1 MDREGISMHES
12 RMRGVQSVVGWR
24 TACPWCA
31 ALLLGSVAQLAL
43 AQDPVAV
50 APGQYQVEF
59 EDAEVRVLRVVYGP
73 GEKSAMHD
81 HPDSV
86 AVYVT
91 GGHIRITL
99 PDGRVGEPRVPP
111 GATMRHAAGGHAIEN
126 LGTTP
131 FELVLI
137 ELKKPADPPR

>member
-1 MDREGISMHES
+1 MM
-12 RMRGVQSVVGWR
+12 
-24 TACPWCA
+24 
-31 ALLLGSVAQLAL
+31 LGAVAQVTM

-50 APGQYQVEF
+50 APEQYKVEF
-59 EDAEVRVLRVVYGP
+59 EDADVRVLRVVYAP

-81 HPDSV
+81 HPESI

-111 GATMRHAAGGHAIEN
+111 GATMRHAAGSHAIEN
-126 LGTTP
+126 LGETP
-131 FELVLI
+131 FELVLV
-137 ELKKPADPPR
+137 ELKKTEAAPR

>member
-1 MDREGISMHES
+1 MMPS
-12 RMRGVQSVVGWR
+12 RKDAQAVARR
-24 TACPWCA
+24 ATRCRYA
-31 ALLLGSVAQLAL
+31 ALLFGAVAQVAM

-50 APGQYQVEF
+50 APGQYKVEF
-59 EDAEVRVLRVVYGP
+59 EDADVRVLRVVYAP
-73 GEKSAMHD
+73 GEKSAMHE

-111 GATMRHAAGGHAIEN
+111 GATMRHAAGSHAIEN
-126 LGTTP
+126 LGDAP
-131 FELVLI
+131 FELVLV
-137 ELKKPADPPR
+137 ELKKTPADPPR

>member
-1 MDREGISMHES
+1 M
-12 RMRGVQSVVGWR
+12 
-24 TACPWCA
+24 
-31 ALLLGSVAQLAL
+31 

-50 APGQYQVEF
+50 APGQYKVEF
-59 EDAEVRVLRVVYGP
+59 EDDAVRVLRVVYAP
-73 GEKSAMHD
+73 GDKSAMHE

-91 GGHIRITL
+91 GGRIRISL

-126 LGTTP
+126 IGDAP
-131 FELVLI
+131 FELVLV
-137 ELKKPADPPR
+137 ELKKSAGAPP

>member
-1 MDREGISMHES
+1 MREL
-12 RMRGVQSVVGWR
+12 R
-24 TACPWCA
+24 TCI
-31 ALLLGSVAQLAL
+31 ALLLASVAQVAL

-50 APGQYQVEF
+50 APGQHKVEF
-59 EDAEVRVLRVVYGP
+59 EDDAVRVLRVVYAP
-73 GEKSAMHD
+73 GEKSAMHE

-126 LGTTP
+126 IGDAP
-131 FELVLI
+131 FELVLV
-137 ELKKPADPPR
+137 ELKKQPADPPR

>member
-1 MDREGISMHES
+1 MRES
-12 RMRGVQSVVGWR
+12 R
-24 TACPWCA
+24 TCI
-31 ALLLGSVAQLAL
+31 ALLLASVAQVAM

-50 APGQYQVEF
+50 APGQYKVEF
-59 EDAEVRVLRVVYGP
+59 EDDAVRVLRVVYAP
-73 GEKSAMHD
+73 GEKSAMHE

-91 GGHIRITL
+91 GGRIRITL

-126 LGTTP
+126 IGDAP
-131 FELVLI
+131 FELVLV
-137 ELKKPADPPR
+137 ELKKPTVQPR